1 MITTQ
6 IAGFLGVA
14 LTAAAY
20 VPQISH
26 LITARCAA
34 GISLPAF
41 QIWLLASLLTT
52 ARALAIHASAF
63 IALGGIQLLAT
74 SLIIFSATRFKNTPC
89 SSTGATAASTT
100 SPRTQSTQHRI
111 SKHSSAGIH
120 AARNRP
126 SLLEEPHAC
135 LPARRPHADR

>member
-6 IAGFLGVA
+6 IAGLLGVA

-34 GISLPAF
+34 GISRPAF

-52 ARALAIHASAF
+52 ARALAIHADVF

-74 SLIIFSATRFKNTPC
+74 SLIIFSATRLKETPC
-89 SSTGATAASTT
+89 SPSGALRP
-100 SPRTQSTQHRI
+100 PR
-111 SKHSSAGIH
+111 
-120 AARNRP
+120 RNRQSRP
-126 SLLEEPHAC
+126 EELPH
-135 LPARRPHADR
+135 ARRPSPARQTHADR